1 MRFIAGTLN
10 NQRLQ
15 NLLGEVIG
23 SCTRVR
29 AAIAYAKRDNMQLF
43 EACVQH
49 QKPLEFFGRYDHT
62 VAVALDVLRWFL
74 DKKSPQYICQ
84 LVPDILHAKVIWW
97 VGAGAYV
104 GSANLSQRA
113 WESNIEAGV
122 FLTQDELIETD
133 MESELQ
139 HFFDVVAKRAHSLTE
154 DIYKEQKQLAER
166 RKDLSTR
173 DYEIERQF
181 DESPTRLPKDGGLNF
196 SDAKQTAGRRR
207 GDSKREWNGKRG
219 VEWLEAQM
227 QGSDKCKAQL
237 CAAAWAAA
245 GPDELKPRTTSA
257 SSRFWWC
264 EDGAQ
269 RWRAQG
275 TTVFRA
281 IEALSDDKRAQHP
294 LGEGVKDAIKE
305 ACAHY
310 GIKEMH
316 IVYASA
322 QRLDQQSGPQAAA
335 ALGAI
340 LALAGK
346 LRFGLDDE
354 HGSFT
359 KE

>member
-23 SCTRVR
+23 SCTRVC
-29 AAIAYAKRDNMQLF
+29 AAVAYVKRDNMQLF

-49 QKPLEFFGRYDHT
+49 QKSLEFFGRYDHT
-62 VAVALDVLRWFL
+62 VAIAPEVLKWFL
-74 DKKSPQYICQ
+74 DQKSPQYICR

-97 VGAGAYV
+97 EGAGAYI

-113 WESNIEAGV
+113 WDSNIEAGI
-122 FLTQDELIETD
+122 FLPQDELIEAD

-139 HFFDVVAKRAHSLTE
+139 QFFDVVREHARPLNDE
-154 DIYKEQKQLAER
+154 IYKEQKQLAER
-166 RKDLSTR
+166 RKDLSMR
-173 DYEIERQF
+173 DYGIEQQF
-181 DESPTRLPKDGGLNF
+181 EESRLLPKNGGLNF
-196 SDAKQTAGRRR
+196 SEVKQAARRR
-207 GDSKREWNGKRG
+207 RVDSKREWNEKRG
-219 VEWLEAQM
+219 IEWLEAQI
-227 QGSDKCKAQL
+227 QGSVKCGAQL

-245 GPDELKPRTTSA
+245 GPDELKPRATSA
-257 SSRFWWC
+257 LSRFWWC

-281 IEALSDDKRAQHP
+281 IEAISDDKREQHP
-294 LGEGVKDAIKE
+294 LGEGVKEAIKE

-322 QRLDQQSGPQAAA
+322 QRLAQQIGPQAAA

-346 LRFGLDDE
+346 LRFGRDDE
-354 HGSFT
+354 HGAFT
-359 KE
+359 KG